1 METLLTKVYT
11 HLDQKSKLLKTNS
24 IATGT
29 KELFQRKICVKKRHF
44 LKKWHFEKFINR
56 MNGHYTM
63 IWKLSYGN

>member
-29 KELFQRKICVKKRHF
+29 KELFQRKIYDKKRYF
-44 LKKWHFEKFINR
+44 F
-56 MNGHYTM
+56 
-63 IWKLSYGN
+63 